1 METTKLAN
9 RTLFVLAVIVT
20 GAVAGAFVWALLF
33 AMNLGITFIWS
44 NLGSRFGIYF
54 PLAACLVGG
63 LVIGLFTKRFGPY
76 PEDLNEVMA
85 KVKRDGRYD
94 YDKLGSL
101 SVAALLPLF
110 FGGSVGPEAG
120 LTGAVAGICT
130 WVGDRMK
137 RFGADFQKLTEVGTM
152 AALSAIFTAPL
163 FGFAA
168 PLYGNGDG
176 DGDDREGK
184 GGSTITLPK
193 NGKIV
198 VYFCAIAGA
207 LGAFMGLGALFGGGL
222 SLPRFTD
229 IHVGATELAWLVPLA
244 LIGALGGWLFCVFD
258 GLFEKAASKMGDRPV
273 VKALIAGLVLASVGI
288 LLPFTMFA
296 GETQAEQLG
305 EVWTTMGAA
314 ALLATGFAKVAV
326 TPLCIRF
333 GWRGGHFF
341 PVIFSGIAI
350 GYGMAALTGADP
362 VFCLC
367 ACTAALVGGVMRQPL
382 MAVLLLFLCFPVKG
396 VVVMFLAAALGAAVP
411 LPKAFRPAERKRAAA
426 AGSEHGSG
434 EDPGNDGGKPAGN

>member
-1 METTKLAN
+1 MRLAKLAN
-9 RTLFVLAVIVT
+9 RTLFVLSVVVT
-20 GAVAGAFVWALLF
+20 GSVAGAFVWALLF
-33 AMNLGITFIWS
+33 AMNLGISFVWDS
-44 NLGSRFGIYF
+44 VGARFGIYF

-63 LVIGLFTKRFGPY
+63 LVVGLFAKRFGPY
-76 PEDLNEVMA
+76 PEDLDTVMA

-94 YDKLGSL
+94 YDKLGVMSI
-101 SVAALLPLF
+101 AALLPLF
-110 FGGSVGPEAG
+110 FGGSIGPEAG

-137 RFGADFQKLTEVGTM
+137 RFGADFQQLTSVGTM

-168 PLYGNGDG
+168 PLYGDGKDGGENGDG
-176 DGDDREGK
+176 PK
-184 GGSTITLPK
+184 GAATITLPK
-193 NGKIV
+193 NSKIV

-207 LGAFMGLGALFGGGL
+207 LAAFMGLGALFGGGM

-229 IHVGATELAWLVPLA
+229 IHVGTAELAWLLPLA
-244 LIGALGGWLFCVFD
+244 FVGAAAGWLFCVFD
-258 GLFEKAASKMGDRPV
+258 GLFERAAGKMGDRPV
-273 VKALIAGLVLASVGI
+273 AKALIAGLVLAVLGI

-296 GETQAEQLG
+296 GEVQAEQLG
-305 EVWTTMGAA
+305 EVWASMGAL
-314 ALLATGFAKVAV
+314 ALLATGFAKVMV

-341 PVIFSGIAI
+341 PVIFAGVSI

-367 ACTAALVGGVMRQPL
+367 ACTAALVGAVMRQPL

-396 VVVMFLAAALGAAVP
+396 VVVMFLAAALGAAIP
-411 LPKAFRPAERKRAAA
+411 LPRSLRKDKGGNGGGQAEDAAPDSRQGA
-426 AGSEHGSG
+426 EG
-434 EDPGNDGGKPAGN
+434 